1 MSSSAYN
8 NGFESLSG
16 FNDSFRRLLDDS
28 PARSRSLTPVQV
40 TRVLTPLGPM
50 VAAATDEK
58 LCLLEFSERPRLEAQ
73 IKRLRARLDCA
84 VSPGSNAVLR
94 QTEEELEAY
103 FGGGLTTFSLP
114 LLLKGTPFQTEVWK
128 ALLKVPFGSTA
139 SYGELAVAIGN
150 PKAVRAVGKAN
161 GDNPLAIVVPC
172 HRIIGT
178 DGKLTG
184 YGGGLW
190 RKKVLLELE
199 GGQQSLLPSV

>member
-1 MSSSAYN
+1 VSSSAYR

-16 FNDSFRRLLDDS
+16 FNDAFRRLFGDS
-28 PARSRSLTPVQV
+28 PARSRTLTPVRV

-58 LCLLEFSERPRLEAQ
+58 LCLLEFSERPRLKTQ
-73 IKRLRARLDCA
+73 IKRLRVRLDCV

-94 QTEEELEAY
+94 QTEQELEAY

-114 LLLKGTPFQTEVWK
+114 LLLGGTPFQTEVWR
-128 ALLKVPFGSTA
+128 ALLEVPFGSTA

-150 PKAVRAVGKAN
+150 PQAVRAVGKAN

-172 HRIIGT
+172 HRIIGS

-190 RKKVLLELE
+190 RKKALLELE
-199 GGQQSLLPSV
+199 SGQQSLLPSV

>member
-1 MSSSAYN
+1 MGRRAW
-8 NGFESLSG
+8 GVSLPIPGDWSG
-16 FNDSFRRLLDDS
+16 WIPFDFK
-28 PARSRSLTPVQV
+28 P
-40 TRVLTPLGPM
+40 RVGEGP
-50 VAAATDEK
+50 
-58 LCLLEFSERPRLEAQ
+58 Q

-94 QTEEELEAY
+94 QTEEEPEAY

-190 RKKVLLELE
+190 RKKALLELE
-199 GGQQSLLPSV
+199 SGQQSLLPSV

>member
-1 MSSSAYN
+1 MRTSAYS
-8 NGFESLSG
+8 NGFESLSE
-16 FNDSFRRLLDDS
+16 FNDDFRRFSGDS
-28 PARSRSLTPVQV
+28 PGRSRSLTPVQV
-40 TRVLTPLGPM
+40 TRLLTPLGPM
-50 VAAATDEK
+50 VVAATDEE
-58 LCLLEFSERPRLEAQ
+58 LCLLEFSERPRLETQ

-84 VSPGSNAVLR
+84 VSPGRNAVLR
-94 QTEEELEAY
+94 QTEQELEAY

-128 ALLKVPFGSTA
+128 ALLEVPFGSTA

-150 PKAVRAVGKAN
+150 PQAVRAVGKAN

-190 RKKVLLELE
+190 RKKALLELE
-199 GGQQSLLPSV
+199 SGQQSLLPSV